1 MRRFLVT
8 GAAALTLALP
18 LAALGPGAAEACA
31 RSSVAGATAAVRP
44 GQRIDQSLADAAIRA
59 EVNFH
64 RCRAGLS
71 PLKEAAG
78 LRRVASRHALWMA
91 KARSLSHKSSTPG
104 QSTTLAR
111 IKSSGLKIRAGSEN
125 IGHLG
130 SYQFGGGAFRI
141 TNAST
146 CGFANSGGAPIP
158 PHSYATLARSIVQ
171 LWMDSPAHRRNI
183 LDRKVTRVGSGV
195 GFDPRA
201 PHCGNFYVAQDFA
214 G

>member
-1 MRRFLVT
+1 M
-8 GAAALTLALP
+8 
-18 LAALGPGAAEACA
+18 
-31 RSSVAGATAAVRP
+31 AGAPRTRP
-44 GQRIDQSLADAAIRA
+44 STADAAIRA
-59 EVNFH
+59 EVNYH
-64 RCRAGLS
+64 RCRAGLA
-71 PLKEAAG
+71 PLKQADG

-91 KARSLSHKSSTPG
+91 KSRSLSHKSSTPG

-125 IGHLG
+125 IGYLG
-130 SYQFGGGAFRI
+130 RFQFGNGAFRI
-141 TNAST
+141 TDASG
-146 CGFANSGGAPIP
+146 CGFAAANGAAIP
-158 PHSYATLARSIVQ
+158 PHSYASLARSIVQ

-195 GFDPRA
+195 GYDPRA